1 MTARRMYDVWCSD
14 EALSVRGMDLRQVE
28 VFYFVAKFRSFSKAA
43 TALLLT
49 QPTVSGHIKA
59 LEEALSLVLFDRLGR
74 HIRLTQAGEVLYGY
88 AKRLLST
95 KSAALQALQELQG
108 GLRGALMIG
117 SSSIPGQYIL
127 PTLLG
132 QFVRRYPDITVTLN
146 ITDTLDTLERILH
159 GDLELGMVGAQVP
172 NPQVVYH
179 QFIDEE
185 LVLVVPPNHPW
196 VGQPTVPLRALTTQP
211 FIQRER
217 GSGSRLVVEQLLKEQ
232 DLDPSELHIV
242 AEIGSTEGIKQ
253 AIKAGLGVSILS
265 RLALTDELQAG
276 SLRTVAIEKVVLRRS
291 FYVIQHKGRT
301 LSPLCQTF
309 AKFLQGIDPAALFTP
324 DVPVHVRRRA

>member
-1 MTARRMYDVWCSD
+1 MSARRIYDVWCSD
-14 EALSVRGMDLRQVE
+14 EATTVRGMDLRQVE

-59 LEEALSLVLFDRLGR
+59 LEEELSLVLFDRLGR

-88 AKRLLST
+88 AKRLLAT

-108 GLRGALMIG
+108 GLCGELLIG

-127 PTLLG
+127 PPLLG
-132 QFVRRYPDITVTLN
+132 QFVRHYPAITVTLS
-146 ITDTLDTLERILH
+146 ITDTIDTLERILH
-159 GDLELGMVGAQVP
+159 GDLELGMVGAQVSH
-172 NPQVVYH
+172 PQVVYH
-179 QFIDEE
+179 QFIAEE
-185 LVLVVPPNHPW
+185 LVLVVPPTHPW
-196 VGQPTVPLRALTTQP
+196 VGQHAIPVTALTTQP

-217 GSGSRLVVEQLLKEQ
+217 GSGTRLVIEQLLKEHGF
-232 DLDPSELHIV
+232 DPAGLRIV

-253 AIKAGLGVSILS
+253 AIKAGLGLSILS
-265 RLALTDELQAG
+265 RLALSDELQAG
-276 SLRTVAIEKVVLRRS
+276 SLYTVALENVVLRRN
-291 FYVIQHKGRT
+291 FYIIRHKGRT

-309 AKFLQGIDPAALFTP
+309 EQFLQRIDPVSLFAQDALT
-324 DVPVHVRRRA
+324 HVC